1 MSLLGIGLLAGL
13 GILLLATFL
22 YWAFVTTEG
31 AYLGARVVAWT
42 YDLTAR
48 RYDDIKKFN
57 RRDDVWFLAQPM
69 LLALNAVDCPLI
81 LDVATGTG
89 RLPDALL
96 HHPHFD
102 GTIIGLDLAY
112 KMLQAA
118 QAKLYPHQDRY
129 PLIHHNAQDLPFLN
143 ESFDAVACLEAL
155 EFMPAPQ
162 RVLGEMARVLRPGGV
177 LLITNRVNWEARL
190 MPGKAFDEETLRT
203 ILQREGLAQVEFR
216 PWQVYYDLIWARKAG
231 IPSRLGH
238 GTWQAKDVLSCP
250 RCGHTPMQ
258 DALAQ
263 SSSAME
269 CPACQSRYPIKANI
283 YLLAR

>member
-1 MSLLGIGLLAGL
+1 MSIIGIALLAGL
-13 GILLLATFL
+13 GVLLLAAFF
-22 YWAFVTTEG
+22 YWTFVTTEG

-69 LLALNAVDCPLI
+69 LLALNHVDCPLV

-96 HHPHFD
+96 HHPRFD

-112 KMLQAA
+112 KMLQEA
-118 QAKLYPHQDRY
+118 QAKLHPHQDRY
-129 PLIHHNAQDLPFLN
+129 TLIHHTAQHLPFLD
-143 ESFDAVACLEAL
+143 ETFDAVACLEAL

-190 MPGKAFDEETLRT
+190 MPGKAFTEDELRKA
-203 ILQREGLAQVEFR
+203 LQREGLAQVEFR
-216 PWQVYYDLIWARKAG
+216 PWQVYYDLIWARKEG
-231 IPSRLGH
+231 VPSRLGH
-238 GTWQAKDVLSCP
+238 GTWSAADVLSCP
-250 RCGHTPMQ
+250 RCGQAPLRGDSEQ
-258 DALAQ
+258 DLDAV
-263 SSSAME
+263 E
-269 CPACQSRYPIKANI
+269 CPACGRRYAVREGI
-283 YLLAR
+283 YLMTR